1 MNTSTTN
8 VLRPIF
14 KEVKLLKTD
23 IENRIIKLKYCH
35 DSLQELAKQIPKIK
49 QLIRELKKCREQG
62 SYNPWSQE
70 EEKLD
75 KWITT
80 KFHPLHPLRKEIDHR
95 IYLNTYGL
103 EHAKDW
109 NKKVFN
115 KSWYYG

>member
-35 DSLQELAKQIPKIK
+35 DSLQELAKQIPKIE
-49 QLIRELKKCREQG
+49 QLIRDLKQFKGNG
-62 SYNPWSQE
+62 SYKAWSEE

-80 KFHPLHPLRKEIDHR
+80 KFHPLHPLRKEI
-95 IYLNTYGL
+95 
-103 EHAKDW
+103 EHYD
-109 NKKVFN
+109 
-115 KSWYYG
+115 